1 MKKNVS
7 FGLVTAALLLV
18 GSCGNKGQQ
27 QAPQDNMEVAAAEV
41 EKEKTVY
48 GTCGDGSAMNSLQL
62 ITDSGDTLMLN
73 IEEARGHNKVF
84 GGVLSGDRMA
94 VVVNKDRTAA
104 SLVINESTLL
114 GNWIMPNPIDGSS
127 IVGIKIKEGGIAESI
142 EQSSIVYKTWK
153 IVDGK
158 LVITSVREGGGD
170 MEETVAYELV
180 SLGADS
186 LVYKDDED
194 SYEYSRQRQ

>member
-1 MKKNVS
+1 MKKIVL
-7 FGLVTAALLLV
+7 FGFIAAGTFFV
-18 GSCGNKGQQ
+18 GSCGSKGQQ
-27 QAPQDNMEVAAAEV
+27 KTAQDGVEMIVADE

-62 ITDSGDTLMLN
+62 ITDSGDTLMLS
-73 IEEARGHNKVF
+73 IEEAKGRDKVF
-84 GGVLSGDRMA
+84 GGLLSGDRMA
-94 VVVNKDRTAA
+94 AVVNKDRTVA

-142 EQSSIVYKTWK
+142 EQSYIVYKTWK
-153 IVDGK
+153 ISGGK
-158 LVITSVREGGGD
+158 LVLTSVREGGGD
-170 MEETVAYELV
+170 VEETVAYELV

-186 LVYKDDED
+186 LIYKDDED
-194 SYEYSRQRQ
+194 SYEYGRQR